1 MGSKVSKCPQEFRA
15 ALTGPCPSVRTPFKI
30 NGEIDWDG
38 LQNQL
43 DFVIGAGA
51 KNIILTYGDSLYS
64 LLTDDEIAEFTK
76 VVVEYVD
83 KRVMVVAATG
93 IWWTGKTAEFAKYC
107 AELGADMLMVL
118 PPDWGAS
125 TTVETLVTHYR
136 AASEHIPVMVVT
148 NYLGNRPAAF
158 AFEVIETLVERVP
171 GIVALKDDVC
181 NAFVR
186 KVCTIAYN
194 HWAIIAGGIKE
205 NHMNMLPYGVDG
217 NFSVF
222 IMFKPELAWRYW
234 NAIFEGNI
242 KEAAAFIRDYDMP
255 LFEYINTVKG
265 GRDAALHGILEIAGH
280 SKRYRRAPYHSIS
293 DKQLESLQGFITDHY
308 GM

>member
-1 MGSKVSKCPQEFRA
+1 MGPIANKCPQELRA
-15 ALTGPCPSVRTPFKI
+15 ALTGPCPSIKTPFKI
-30 NGEIDWDG
+30 NGEIDWNG
-38 LQNQL
+38 LHCQL
-43 DFVIGAGA
+43 DFVIEAGA

-64 LLTDDEIAEFTK
+64 LFTDDEIAEFTK

-148 NYLGNRPAAF
+148 NYLGQRPVAF
-158 AFEVIETLVERVP
+158 AFEVIETLVARVP
-171 GIVALKDDVC
+171 GIVALKDDVG

-186 KVCTIAYN
+186 KVCTLAYD
-194 HWAIIAGGIKE
+194 HWAIIAGGSKE
-205 NHMNMLPYGVDG
+205 NHMSMLPYGVDG
-217 NFSVF
+217 NFSLF

-234 NAIFEGNI
+234 NAIFEGKI

-255 LFEYINTVKG
+255 LFEFINTVEG
-265 GRDAALHGILEIAGH
+265 GRDAAIHGILEIAGH

-293 DKQLESLQGFITDHY
+293 DKQFESLQAFISERY
-308 GM
+308 GS

>member
-1 MGSKVSKCPQEFRA
+1 METKAGKCPHELRA
-15 ALTGPCPSVRTPFKI
+15 ALTGPCSSIKTPFKI

-38 LQNQL
+38 LRRQI
-43 DFVIGAGA
+43 DFVIGASA

-64 LLTDDEIAEFTK
+64 LLTDDEIAVFTK
-76 VVVEYVD
+76 FVVEYVN

-125 TTVETLVTHYR
+125 TTAETLVTHYR

-148 NYLGNRPAAF
+148 NYLANRPEAF
-158 AFEVIETLVERVP
+158 ACEVIELLVEEVP
-171 GIVALKDDVC
+171 GIVALKDDVG

-186 KVCTIAYN
+186 RVCNIAYD
-194 HWAIIAGGIKE
+194 HWAIISGGLKE

-217 NFSVF
+217 YFSTF

-234 NAIFEGNI
+234 NAIFDGNI

-255 LFEYINTVKG
+255 FFEYINTVEG

-280 SKRYRRAPYHSIS
+280 SKKYRRAPYHSIS
-293 DKQLESLQGFITDHY
+293 DKQMESLQAFITDRY